1 MNQLSL
7 RCYRILIPKGPLVFG
22 FSPWMIIFPLWA
34 HSALSMANCCYI
46 RITIAHSKES
56 FWFKLK
62 WYRPGLQ
69 RYLSQTSLLDMQSR
83 VRKTLI
89 KKLYFDFKTIF
100 FLWTSHCEQGC
111 SCVGKKKKKT
121 RGLHSNQEKKQLTA
135 KAAWII
141 FSEVHGELILIRDN
155 SFNVHV

>member
-56 FWFKLK
+56 FWFNLK

-69 RYLSQTSLLDMQSR
+69 RYLFQTSLLGMQSR

-89 KKLYFDFKTIF
+89 KKLYFDFKTILF
-100 FLWTSHCEQGC
+100 YGQVIVNKAALVWE
-111 SCVGKKKKKT
+111 KKT

-155 SFNVHV
+155 SFNVDV